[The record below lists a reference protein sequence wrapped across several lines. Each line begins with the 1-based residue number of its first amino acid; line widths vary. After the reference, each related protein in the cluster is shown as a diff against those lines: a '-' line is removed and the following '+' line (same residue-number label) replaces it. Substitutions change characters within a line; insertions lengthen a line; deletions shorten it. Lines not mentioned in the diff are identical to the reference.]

1 MTCGFES
8 HLAHRQLPGRTGG
21 ETPDRLARMSAVEIG
36 QKAPDFTVM
45 TTQGELSL
53 SGLLASS
60 RAGVVV
66 YFYPK
71 ASTPGCTKEAC
82 DFRDS
87 LASLQGAGYSVIG
100 VSADSMAAL
109 ERFSEKQSLTF
120 PLASDPEHHVLEAY
134 GAWGD
139 KKNYGRTYVGI
150 IRSTVVVAPDGRVA
164 LAQYNVKATGHV
176 ARLRKALGLD

>member
-45 TTQGELSL
+45 TTEGELSL

-150 IRSTVVVAPDGRVA
+150 IRSTIVVTPDGRVA

>member
-150 IRSTVVVAPDGRVA
+150 IRSTIVVTPDGRVA

>member
-21 ETPDRLARMSAVEIG
+21 ETPGRLARMSAVEIG

>member
-21 ETPDRLARMSAVEIG
+21 EPPDRLARMSAVEIG

-150 IRSTVVVAPDGRVA
+150 IRSTIVVAPDGRVA

>member
-21 ETPDRLARMSAVEIG
+21 EPPDRLARMSAVEIG

-45 TTQGELSL
+45 TTHGELSL

-87 LASLQGAGYSVIG
+87 
-100 VSADSMAAL
+100 
-109 ERFSEKQSLTF
+109 
-120 PLASDPEHHVLEAY
+120 LASDPEHHVLEAY

>member
-1 MTCGFES
+1 
-8 HLAHRQLPGRTGG
+8 
-21 ETPDRLARMSAVEIG
+21 MSALEIG
-36 QKAPDFTVM
+36 CKAPDFTAE
-45 TTQGELSL
+45 TTQGTLSL
-53 SGLLASS
+53 SDLLAASS
-60 RAGVVV
+60 RGVVV

-109 ERFSEKQSLTF
+109 ERFTEKQSLTF
-120 PLASDPEHHVLEAY
+120 PLASDPEHEILEAY
-134 GAWGD
+134 GAWGE

-150 IRSTVVVAPDGRVA
+150 IRSTVVVNPDGTVA

-176 ARLRKALGLD
+176 ARLRKALGID

>member
-176 ARLRKALGLD
+176 ARLRKALGLE

>member
-164 LAQYNVKATGHV
+164 LAQYNVKATGHG

>member
-21 ETPDRLARMSAVEIG
+21 ETPDRLTRMSAVEIG